1 MAADGDVNGEQQP
14 MWTVSL
20 DAQGW
25 SFFASAAESILCSAE
40 NAGLELPSSCR
51 NGTCRTC
58 ICRMRSGTVRYLI
71 EWPGLSVDE
80 KEEGWI
86 LPCIAR
92 PCSDIMLEVPLALM
106 V

>member
-14 MWTVSL
+14 TWTVSL
-20 DAQGW
+20 AMQAW
-25 SFFASAAESILCSAE
+25 SFPASTAQSILHSAE
-40 NAGLELPSSCR
+40 DAGLELPSSCR

-58 ICRMRSGTVRYLI
+58 ICLMRSGTVRYVM

-86 LPCIAR
+86 LPCVAR
-92 PCSDIMLEVPLALM
+92 PTSNIVLEVPHA
-106 V
+106 VRV